1 GHSSAQYSLNRVG
14 SCLTSRVVERIVEK
28 VVPVSE
34 VFAMSQSAPKG
45 TRRSVSLLDVAPR
58 PLSITSLNYRR
69 TTVPIP
75 HDVADRVRCE
85 FVEMRGFS
93 PTVEQAARLFQLNA
107 EECRDIL
114 RRLVDEGFLRHMPDG
129 RFR

>member
-1 GHSSAQYSLNRVG
+1 
-14 SCLTSRVVERIVEK
+14 
-28 VVPVSE
+28 
-34 VFAMSQSAPKG
+34 MSQTAPKA
-45 TRRSVSLLDVAPR
+45 TRRLVSSLDVAPR

-69 TTVPIP
+69 TAAPP
-75 HDVADRVRCE
+75 DVAERVRCE

-114 RRLVDEGFLRHMPDG
+114 KRLVDEGFLRHTPDG
-129 RFR
+129 RFRLPS